1 MGRNVW
7 GMLIA
12 GAVLLIAAVA
22 GFVIAGSHG
31 GSYSCGTS
39 FGSYSCSSDGGWPGT
54 TLDALRIASGA
65 CGIVG
70 VILVAVGRS
79 ERGGRL
85 SQARLSTFV
94 AVGDGQEG

>member
-22 GFVIAGSHG
+22 WHVIAVDHMPIICDHG
-31 GSYSCGTS
+31 NGGFNSA
-39 FGSYSCSSDGGWPGT
+39 FRCSGWTKT
-54 TLDALRIASGA
+54 TYDAVRIASWA

-70 VILVAVGRS
+70 VILVAVGLIRVW
-79 ERGGRL
+79 RT
-85 SQARLSTFV
+85 SQPSTSV
-94 AVGDGQEG
+94 